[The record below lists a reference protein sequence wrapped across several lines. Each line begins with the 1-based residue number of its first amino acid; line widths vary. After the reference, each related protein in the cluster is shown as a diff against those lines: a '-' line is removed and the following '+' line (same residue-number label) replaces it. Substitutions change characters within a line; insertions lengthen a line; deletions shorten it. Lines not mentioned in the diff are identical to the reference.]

1 MKPKKILDKMLDLT
15 NELAKLVKK
24 LEGKEESGPEWLTIN
39 AIEKAVNA
47 IEKAVGMAR
56 TVFEQRLN
64 NKET

>member
-1 MKPKKILDKMLDLT
+1 MKPKEILDKMLDLT

-24 LEGKEESGPEWLTIN
+24 LEGQEESGPEWLTI
-39 AIEKAVNA
+39 NA